1 MPQDDAHRARA
12 AWIPL
17 TALLITAALYGRS
30 LHLPFYS
37 DDLVQ
42 LAWLRGLTFGELW
55 GRVSPYG
62 YYRPLAFSL
71 WIGWRDL
78 GLPLTPA
85 GLRLLNLAGHALAAA
100 LVGRLVAT
108 LDAKQRSLSGVFAAA
123 IFAAYPFAYQAVP
136 WVSAI
141 FYPLVVILS
150 VGAVLAYRRFRT
162 GTARRSPLLLV
173 ASVALAGLAP
183 FAHENGMLAG
193 LLVALFELVGWL
205 AHRGEGR
212 GRSPSP
218 WPLLHIGL
226 NAAFMIAWFRVRP
239 GGVATL
245 DLSLAGLARNA
256 TMLASGLAFPLA
268 PLAVLLAR
276 VGVPLALGVWV
287 IALAA
292 VGLLVWPT
300 RRTWPLA
307 AVSAGWF
314 VLSVGPPLAT
324 MRPDWLADAPRFLYP
339 AAVGAAVWWGVALSR
354 VGADPE
360 PARPVGRWAR
370 YAAPL
375 LALAAIA
382 PGAYFAHR
390 GIGWHL
396 RGAEAIRDA
405 VAAARADPGAP
416 LLLVNLPNRLSPQ
429 TGFYPYFDG
438 GAILLPPQ
446 VPAGEIAGAHLGG
459 NRPGDRAATVG
470 AILPPVTY
478 RRVTYGDPPGVGAL
492 GDLIGDGHRVYVAD
506 YGGEAIRLRYAGML
520 VDDPPPGEV
529 IARFGSSLA
538 LRGTES
544 GIEGSVLRLAL
555 MWELTGPLEGAPTM
569 FVHLVGADG
578 APVAQADGDPLLG
591 LYPLQA
597 WPVGSVVED
606 VRYITLPGEG
616 PYQVYV
622 GVWGPET
629 GRRLAATDADG
640 RRCPDDRVPVGP

>member
-1 MPQDDAHRARA
+1 MPQDDAHRVRA

-17 TALLITAALYGRS
+17 AALLITAALYGRS
-30 LHLPFYS
+30 LRLPFYS

-71 WIGWRDL
+71 WIAWRDL

-100 LVGRLVAT
+100 LVGRLATT
-108 LDAKQRSLSGVFAAA
+108 LDAEQRPLSGIFAAA

-150 VGAVLAYRRFRT
+150 VGAALAYRQFRT
-162 GTARRSPLLLV
+162 GTARRSPLPLI

-212 GRSPSP
+212 GRLPSP
-218 WPLLHIGL
+218 WPLLHVGL

-245 DLSLAGLARNA
+245 DLGLGGLARNA

-268 PLAVLLAR
+268 PLATLLTR

-300 RRTWPLA
+300 RRAWPLA

-314 VLSVGPPLAT
+314 VLSVGPPLVT

-354 VGADPE
+354 VGAGPE

-370 YAAPL
+370 YAPPL

-390 GIGWHL
+390 GIEWHL
-396 RGAEAIRDA
+396 RGAEAIWDA
-405 VAAARADPGAP
+405 VAAARADPGTS
-416 LLLVNLPNRLSPQ
+416 LLLVNLPNRLAPQ

-438 GAILLPPQ
+438 GAILLPSQ
-446 VPAGEIAGAHLGG
+446 VPAGEIAGAHLDE
-459 NRPGDRAATVG
+459 NRPADRAVTVG
-470 AILPPVTY
+470 AILPPVAY
-478 RRVTYGDPPGVGAL
+478 RRVTYGDPLDVGAL
-492 GDLIGDGHRVYVAD
+492 GDLIGDGGRVYVAD
-506 YGGEAIRLRYAGML
+506 YGGEAVRLRYAGML
-520 VDDPPPGEV
+520 VDDSPPGEV
-529 IARFGSSLA
+529 IARFGGSLA
-538 LRGTES
+538 LRGAES
-544 GIEGSVLRLAL
+544 GIEGGVLRLVL
-555 MWELTGPLEGAPTM
+555 TWELTGPLEGTPTM

-578 APVAQADGDPLLG
+578 TPVAQADGDPLLG
-591 LYPLQA
+591 LYPLRA

-606 VRYITLPGEG
+606 VRYIALPGEG

-640 RRCPDDRVPVGP
+640 RRWPDDRVPIGP